1 MNKLILAFV
10 LFFVMTLRAA
20 DIQLVNQ
27 VIFQVHQEAVTTYD
41 FKNYLKAKKDLN
53 IPQLLSLVKNELE
66 EFILFKLCLLEV
78 ENLEFQLPQTEKNKH
93 LSIDQRQI
101 LLVQSYL
108 SLKEKHI
115 SEIDRYKSWSD
126 LLKRKYNF
134 QAKIDELKR

>member
-1 MNKLILAFV
+1 
-10 LFFVMTLRAA
+10 MTLRAA

>member
-1 MNKLILAFV
+1 MN
-10 LFFVMTLRAA
+10 
-20 DIQLVNQ
+20 LVQ
-27 VIFQVHQEAVTTYD
+27 
-41 FKNYLKAKKDLN
+41 
-53 IPQLLSLVKNELE
+53 NELE
-66 EFILFKLCLLEV
+66 EFILFKLSLLEV
-78 ENLEFQLPQTEKNKH
+78 ENLEFQLPVTPKNKS
-93 LSIDQRQI
+93 LTSDQRQI